1 MECRTLYENI
11 AHDMTVRTSTGVC
24 LEQAI
29 NATTNH
35 SYLPSYIGV
44 GTNLGLYA
52 AQVYGA

>member
-44 GTNLGLYA
+44 GTNLGLHA